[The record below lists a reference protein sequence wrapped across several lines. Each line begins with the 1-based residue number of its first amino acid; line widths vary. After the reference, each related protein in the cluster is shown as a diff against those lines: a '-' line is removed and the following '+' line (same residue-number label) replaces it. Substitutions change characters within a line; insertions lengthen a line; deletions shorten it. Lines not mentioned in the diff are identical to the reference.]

1 MSMNPNAVNECFVKK
16 KRKKNKIKI
25 QKARQVTHLKGGLGK
40 KERLDGLKQS
50 MQKLETQKVYP
61 DRSKTRKG
69 DLCKN

>member
-1 MSMNPNAVNECFVKK
+1 MQSMNASSKK
-16 KRKKNKIKI
+16 KKIKKKF

-61 DRSKTRKG
+61 HRSKTRKG

>member
-1 MSMNPNAVNECFVKK
+1 MQSMNALSKK
-16 KRKKNKIKI
+16 ERERKIKKI